1 MQRNAHFAE
10 IMLPKYCT
18 VFIYI
23 FLHAFSSPVID
34 LFLCCVC
41 LKNEF
46 ISSIP
51 FFAECD
57 GLSCCY
63 RNSRLLFFEGSFR
76 VIWPN
81 NFRLEAEVEG
91 GGNSILHFALR
102 FAIVS
107 KFYCSSAT
115 TNGQRTSSEE
125 LNNRQQYNKYLVHWT
140 YLLTQENRTFL
151 HFQLSTLNL

>member
-1 MQRNAHFAE
+1 MAKNESTPTCNGDKIYSHFRLIHSFILLYGMLLYIHRIEVMSNCSCYLYCPTTLPSNTVFIFVTSLLSQHTASDQILLFQQMQRNAHFAE
-10 IMLPKYCT
+10 IMLAKYCT

-76 VIWPN
+76 VI
-81 NFRLEAEVEG
+81 
-91 GGNSILHFALR
+91 
-102 FAIVS
+102 
-107 KFYCSSAT
+107 
-115 TNGQRTSSEE
+115 
-125 LNNRQQYNKYLVHWT
+125 
-140 YLLTQENRTFL
+140 
-151 HFQLSTLNL
+151 